1 MTETPSSPPPPRS
14 KTMGAGVGLIGLVA
28 AGTLLAVLFRGGG
41 SGSGGTGEG
50 AGRGTGPGV
59 SGNPATQ
66 TVLATTPARPMKV
79 RIEASSYVVNG
90 QRLDLD
96 AVSEL
101 ATKVPP
107 GDGPAVIIERPETSR
122 AKAEEDLYAALQKR
136 GVQYVRD

>member
-1 MTETPSSPPPPRS
+1 MTESPAPPPRS

-41 SGSGGTGEG
+41 SGSGGTGTG
-50 AGRGTGPGV
+50 AGRGSGPGTA
-59 SGNPATQ
+59 SAPTTQ
-66 TVLATTPARPMKV
+66 TLLASTPARPMKITV
-79 RIEASSYVVNG
+79 KASNYEVNG
-90 QRLDLD
+90 QSLDLNT
-96 AVSEL
+96 VTEL

-122 AKAEEDLYAALQKR
+122 ARAEEDLYAALQKR